1 VKIDMIE
8 REFSLA
14 NLMPGVLLVKYIS
27 EHKEKA
33 YMVLQDM
40 IL

>member
-1 VKIDMIE
+1 VVP
-8 REFSLA
+8 SS
-14 NLMPGVLLVKYIS
+14 MPGVLLVKYIS